1 MIPTESESRA
11 WMAAWKQVGDQAAGK
26 ALIDAFYPFVISLI
40 RKHVA
45 DFGVVED
52 LTQQTFVRCL
62 TKADQWQMDRPL
74 EPWLARIAINLCR
87 DYFRSRRGKR
97 ELRWSDLSENEQAAM
112 EATLQTSESEA
123 EADVLSQESKT
134 LMFRLLDTLNADDR
148 MVLSLLYLENQTTDQ
163 VARVSGW
170 SRTLVKVRA
179 FRARRKLR
187 KAFEQLEKTKP

>member
-187 KAFEQLEKTKP
+187 KAFEQLEKAKP